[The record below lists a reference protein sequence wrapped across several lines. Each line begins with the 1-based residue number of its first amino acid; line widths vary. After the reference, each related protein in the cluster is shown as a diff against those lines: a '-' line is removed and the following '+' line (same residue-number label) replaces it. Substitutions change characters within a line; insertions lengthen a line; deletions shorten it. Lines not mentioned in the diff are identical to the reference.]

1 MHLATF
7 LELLGNRHWKDID
20 EQLFGASL
28 LGGQVRMRPIQL
40 FHCLVELDEL
50 SAQLQLGH
58 HLMRKAAKRLSLFE
72 GQLTRLEIEDT
83 KCPQRITFFGYKR
96 YATIELEVRFAR
108 DKGDLI
114 ESGIL
119 PQIRRYDHL
128 GAANR
133 RCAEGDFARTLVEPR
148 RQPILGFYPQPILA

>member
-1 MHLATF
+1 
-7 LELLGNRHWKDID
+7 
-20 EQLFGASL
+20 
-28 LGGQVRMRPIQL
+28 
-40 FHCLVELDEL
+40 
-50 SAQLQLGH
+50 
-58 HLMRKAAKRLSLFE
+58 MRKAAKRLSVLK

-133 RCAEGDFARTLVEPR
+133 RCAEGDFAWTLVEVR
-148 RQPILGFYPQPILA
+148 RQAILGL